1 MTQPLI
7 ELADLGFAWP
17 GQAQLLDIPH
27 FTLAPGETL
36 FLKGPSGSGK
46 TTLLGLLGGVQ
57 RAQSGHIRL
66 LGQDIGQLSAGAR
79 DRFRV
84 DHTGYI
90 FQQFNLLPFL
100 SVREN
105 VELPCRFSRLRAER
119 ARQRHGSIDA
129 AAAALLDHLGLRADL
144 LGRRADELSIGQQQ
158 RVAAARALIGQP
170 ELVIADEPTSA
181 LDFDAREAFL
191 QLLFAEC
198 QPPAPA
204 CCSSATTR
212 VWPRC
217 STAACRWA
225 NSIAPPSPSRSEMH
239 LIRIALASLAN
250 RRFTALLTVFAIA
263 LSVCLLLAVERVRTE
278 ARASFANTI
287 SGTDLIVGARSGS
300 VNLLLYSVF
309 RIGNATNN
317 IRWDSF
323 EHFANHRQVKWAI
336 PISLGDSH
344 RGYRVMGT
352 STAYFEH
359 YRYARSQALKLAQW
373 PRVC

>member
-1 MTQPLI
+1 MTQPLL

-17 GQAQLLDIPH
+17 GQAKLLDIPS
-27 FTLAPGETL
+27 FTLAWGETL

-57 RAQSGHIRL
+57 LAQQGHIRL
-66 LGQDIGQLSAGAR
+66 LGEDLGRLSAGAR

-119 ARQRHGSIDA
+119 ARQRHGSIA
-129 AAAALLDHLGLRADL
+129 AAASSLLEHLGLSAELFD
-144 LGRRADELSIGQQQ
+144 RRADELSIGQQQ

-198 QPPAPA
+198 
-204 CCSSATTR
+204 R
-212 VWPRC
+212 
-217 STAACRWA
+217 AAG
-225 NSIAPPSPSRSEMH
+225 
-239 LIRIALASLAN
+239 ASLLFVSHDQSLAPLFDRNLSLAELN
-250 RRFTALLTVFAIA
+250 RAAKP
-263 LSVCLLLAVERVRTE
+263 VE
-278 ARASFANTI
+278 A
-287 SGTDLIVGARSGS
+287 
-300 VNLLLYSVF
+300 
-309 RIGNATNN
+309 
-317 IRWDSF
+317 
-323 EHFANHRQVKWAI
+323 
-336 PISLGDSH
+336 
-344 RGYRVMGT
+344 
-352 STAYFEH
+352 
-359 YRYARSQALKLAQW
+359 
-373 PRVC
+373 

>member
-1 MTQPLI
+1 IGPARPVESSMSSALI
-7 ELADLGFAWP
+7 QLSDVGFATP
-17 GQAQLLDIPH
+17 RDAHLLDIPH
-27 FTLAPGETL
+27 FTLHKGDTL

-46 TTLLGLLGGVQ
+46 PTPLGLLGGVQ
-57 RAQSGHIRL
+57 QAQRGRVQL
-66 LGQDIGQLSAGAR
+66 LGEDLARLSAGAR

-191 QLLFAEC
+191 KLLFAEC
-198 QPPAPA
+198 
-204 CCSSATTR
+204 R
-212 VWPRC
+212 
-217 STAACRWA
+217 AAG
-225 NSIAPPSPSRSEMH
+225 
-239 LIRIALASLAN
+239 ASLLFVSHDQSLAPLFDRNLSLAELN
-250 RRFTALLTVFAIA
+250 RAAKP
-263 LSVCLLLAVERVRTE
+263 VE
-278 ARASFANTI
+278 A
-287 SGTDLIVGARSGS
+287 
-300 VNLLLYSVF
+300 
-309 RIGNATNN
+309 
-317 IRWDSF
+317 
-323 EHFANHRQVKWAI
+323 
-336 PISLGDSH
+336 
-344 RGYRVMGT
+344 
-352 STAYFEH
+352 
-359 YRYARSQALKLAQW
+359 
-373 PRVC
+373 